1 MGGDS
6 DALEEIVEAELARP
20 APAPAVVLA
29 DAIRRRHG
37 ATVAA
42 VLFYGSCLRKETA
55 EGVLDFYVLVDAYR
69 DAYASRWL
77 ARANAWLP
85 PNVLYLEAPHAGGV
99 VRVKYAVVSRED
111 FAKCAAGR
119 GLDARIWA
127 RFSQPALLVFAR
139 DDATR
144 RDAVSAV
151 AEAVRTFVGRMRPL
165 LPESGGVQP
174 VVPAELWRTGLRE
187 TYRAELRSEAPASI
201 DALYAADPLRYDRV
215 TEAALREL
223 SAREGF
229 ALREGGAGGLAVETG
244 SAELRRARRAWRL
257 RRPLAKTLAV
267 LGLLKTA
274 GTFDDWV
281 SYVLW
286 KLERHSGRKIDVT
299 ERQRRHPLVY
309 GWPVIFRL
317 LRERVLR

>member
-1 MGGDS
+1 MGGGS
-6 DALEEIVEAELARP
+6 EALEGIVAAELARP
-20 APAPAVVLA
+20 APTPAVVLA

-37 ATVAA
+37 ETVAA
-42 VLFYGSCLRKETA
+42 VLFYGSCLRKGTA
-55 EGVLDFYVLVDAYR
+55 EGVLDFYVLVDSYG

-85 PNVLYLEAPHAGGV
+85 PNVLYLEAPHAGGTL
-99 VRVKYAVVSRED
+99 RVKYAVVSRED

-139 DDATR
+139 DDAAR

-151 AEAVRTFVGRMRPL
+151 AQAIRTFVGRLQPL
-165 LPESGGVQP
+165 LPATHGVQR
-174 VVPAELWRTGLRE
+174 VAPAELWRTGLRE
-187 TYRAELRSEAPASI
+187 TYRAELRSEAAASI
-201 DALYAADPLRYDRV
+201 DALYASDPARYDRV
-215 TEAALREL
+215 TVAALREL
-223 SAREGF
+223 SARGQFDLHE
-229 ALREGGAGGLAVETG
+229 AEGGGLTIDSDG
-244 SAELRRARRAWRL
+244 AELRRARRAWRL
-257 RRPLAKTLAV
+257 RRPLAKVLAV

-274 GTFDDWV
+274 ATFDDWV
-281 SYVLW
+281 SYVVW
-286 KLERHSGRKIDVT
+286 KLERHSGQEIALT
-299 ERQRRHPLVY
+299 ERQRRHPLVF

>member
-6 DALEEIVEAELARP
+6 DALEGIVAAELARP
-20 APAPAVVLA
+20 APEPAVVLA

-42 VLFYGSCLRKETA
+42 VLFYGSCLRKGTT

-99 VRVKYAVVSRED
+99 LRVKYAVVSRED
-111 FAKCAAGR
+111 FAKGSAGV
-119 GLDARIWA
+119 GLDGRIWA

-139 DDATR
+139 DAAVR
-144 RDAVSAV
+144 RETVSAV
-151 AEAVRTFVGRMRPL
+151 AAAVRTFVERLRPL
-165 LPESGGVQP
+165 LPASGAIQH

-187 TYRAELRSEAPASI
+187 TYRAELRSEAAASI
-201 DALYAADPLRYDRV
+201 EALYAADSGRYDRV
-215 TEAALREL
+215 TTAALRDL
-223 SAREGF
+223 SARGGC
-229 ALREGGAGGLAVETG
+229 ALHEDGTGGLSVEADA
-244 SAELRRARRAWRL
+244 AELRRARRAWRL
-257 RRPLAKTLAV
+257 RRPLAKALAV

-286 KLERHSGRKIDVT
+286 KLERHSGRKIEVT
-299 ERQRRHPLVY
+299 ERQRRRPLVY